1 MDQDFVGRRLAGM
14 RRLAADE
21 ANRVSG
27 IGVERPDQLLP
38 WEVVMLI
45 LFVVLMVLWL
55 ILAIVGIAIDGL
67 LWLGI
72 VGIILFLGTA
82 AVGGLRRRALR
93 H

>member
-1 MDQDFVGRRLAGM
+1 MLGLQ
-14 RRLAADE
+14 
-21 ANRVSG
+21 
-27 IGVERPDQLLP
+27 P
-38 WEVVMLI
+38 WEVDMLI

-72 VGIILFLGTA
+72 IGIILFLGTA
-82 AVGGLRRRALR
+82 VIGGLRRRALK

>member
-1 MDQDFVGRRLAGM
+1 MLGLQPR
-14 RRLAADE
+14 
-21 ANRVSG
+21 
-27 IGVERPDQLLP
+27 
-38 WEVVMLI
+38 EVVMLI

-72 VGIILFLGTA
+72 IGIILFLGTA
-82 AVGGLRRRALR
+82 VIGGLRRRALK

>member
-1 MDQDFVGRRLAGM
+1 MLGLQ
-14 RRLAADE
+14 
-21 ANRVSG
+21 
-27 IGVERPDQLLP
+27 PQ
-38 WEVVMLI
+38 EVVMLI

-72 VGIILFLGTA
+72 IGIILFLGTA
-82 AVGGLRRRALR
+82 VIGGLRRRALR

>member
-1 MDQDFVGRRLAGM
+1 L
-14 RRLAADE
+14 
-21 ANRVSG
+21 
-27 IGVERPDQLLP
+27 QLQ
-38 WEVVMLI
+38 EVAMLI

-72 VGIILFLGTA
+72 IGIILFLGTA
-82 AVGGLRRRALR
+82 VIGGLRRGALK

>member
-1 MDQDFVGRRLAGM
+1 MLGLQPL
-14 RRLAADE
+14 
-21 ANRVSG
+21 
-27 IGVERPDQLLP
+27 
-38 WEVVMLI
+38 EVVMLI

-72 VGIILFLGTA
+72 IGIILFLGTA
-82 AVGGLRRRALR
+82 VIGGLRRRALR

>member
-1 MDQDFVGRRLAGM
+1 MLGLQ
-14 RRLAADE
+14 
-21 ANRVSG
+21 
-27 IGVERPDQLLP
+27 P

-55 ILAIVGIAIDGL
+55 ILAVVGIAIDGL

-72 VGIILFLGTA
+72 IGIILFLGTA
-82 AVGGLRRRALR
+82 VVGGLRRRALR

>member
-1 MDQDFVGRRLAGM
+1 MLGWQ
-14 RRLAADE
+14 
-21 ANRVSG
+21 
-27 IGVERPDQLLP
+27 PQ
-38 WEVVMLI
+38 EVVMLI

-72 VGIILFLGTA
+72 IGIVLFLGTA
-82 AVGGLRRRALR
+82 LIGGLRRRALK

>member
-1 MDQDFVGRRLAGM
+1 
-14 RRLAADE
+14 
-21 ANRVSG
+21 
-27 IGVERPDQLLP
+27 
-38 WEVVMLI
+38 MLI

-72 VGIILFLGTA
+72 IGIILFLGTGLI
-82 AVGGLRRRALR
+82 GGLRRRALK

>member
-1 MDQDFVGRRLAGM
+1 
-14 RRLAADE
+14 
-21 ANRVSG
+21 
-27 IGVERPDQLLP
+27 
-38 WEVVMLI
+38 MLI

-72 VGIILFLGTA
+72 IGVVLFLGTA
-82 AVGGLRRRALR
+82 VVGGLRRRALR